1 MKQMMNRGPGS
12 PLMWKKRR
20 GLSPLSELEGCMSL
34 APLLE
39 LQTRC
44 RLRLLLERNMD
55 REFDPLLEREKR
67 RRQGPVPL
75 QKGEVGFVPFWC

>member
-1 MKQMMNRGPGS
+1 
-12 PLMWKKRR
+12 
-20 GLSPLSELEGCMSL
+20 MSL